1 MSPAGSGRGG
11 AGGGRGRG
19 GAAGGKGGAGKGG
32 KASGPPSGRGAG
44 GPAGGRG
51 RSGPGAASGGKGG
64 ASGGP
69 ARGAKAGGSRSY
81 KPGGPK
87 GGRNPLGNMGP
98 QAVRPRT
105 RATTGLGGEQVEGRQ
120 AVRELLLAN
129 RRAARE
135 IWMAS
140 DLDPAP
146 VLDDI
151 RELAGEARVVLK
163 EVGRGKLEAAAR
175 TDAPQGVI
183 AFARPLPEV
192 PLDELLR
199 ARPGQPAPFLL
210 CSDGITDPGNLG
222 ALLRSAECAG
232 VTGVVLPQHRA
243 VHITPAVTKAAA
255 GAVEHLPMALV
266 GGLPTALR
274 QMREAG
280 VWVVGLDERAD
291 KALWDLD
298 LGDHPVAL
306 VLGAEGPG
314 LSRLAKERCDDVV
327 RIPMR
332 GRVASLNVGTAGT
345 LACFEVARGR

>member
-1 MSPAGSGRGG
+1 MSP
-11 AGGGRGRG
+11 AGGGRGGGGRGRAGGG
-19 GAAGGKGGAGKGG
+19 GAGGRGTPKGGKGAKG
-32 KASGPPSGRGAG
+32 SGPASGRGAG
-44 GPAGGRG
+44 GPAGKGAG
-51 RSGPGAASGGKGG
+51 KGPGKPAARAGS
-64 ASGGP
+64 
-69 ARGAKAGGSRSY
+69 KAGGSRSTY

-129 RRAARE
+129 RRATRE
-135 IWMAS
+135 IWLAS

-151 RELAGEARVVLK
+151 RELAGEARVVVK

-183 AFARPLPEV
+183 AFARPLPEY
-192 PLDELLR
+192 PLDDLLR

-255 GAVEHLPMALV
+255 GAVEHLPMSLV
-266 GGLPTALR
+266 GGMPTALR

-291 KALWDLD
+291 KPLWDLD
-298 LGDHPVAL
+298 LGDAPVAL

-314 LSRLAKERCDDVV
+314 LSRLARERCDEVV

-332 GRVASLNVGTAGT
+332 GRVASLNVGTAGS
-345 LACFEVARGR
+345 LACFEVARHR